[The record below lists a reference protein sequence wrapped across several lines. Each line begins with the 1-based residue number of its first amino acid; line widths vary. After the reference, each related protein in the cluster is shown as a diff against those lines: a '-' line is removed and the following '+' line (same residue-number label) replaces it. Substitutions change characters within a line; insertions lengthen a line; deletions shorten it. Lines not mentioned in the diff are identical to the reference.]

1 MEVDITRINSY
12 DDDRFSATVLM
23 QHGAFLVAGKSPYEV
38 EIIGANEA
46 VVRGERPE
54 LYEQIIEE
62 FRFYAEH
69 ITQFYDE
76 KGALIQ
82 KFPDVHKFQI
92 NLEDIQPSQFYV
104 DRDKK
109 RAVAS
114 FTETEKDVIIPL
126 LPYGERYISLDGH
139 TRMSVAIDRGLKQI
153 CGFLVEEAEYIYP
166 FVEEAVKRNILT
178 PYDMEEL
185 PHDEYEIKWN
195 KFCEEF

>member
-1 MEVDITRINSY
+1 M
-12 DDDRFSATVLM
+12 
-23 QHGAFLVAGKSPYEV
+23 
-38 EIIGANEA
+38 
-46 VVRGERPE
+46 
-54 LYEQIIEE
+54 
-62 FRFYAEH
+62 
-69 ITQFYDE
+69 
-76 KGALIQ
+76 IQ

-114 FTETEKDVIIPL
+114 FTETE
-126 LPYGERYISLDGH
+126 
-139 TRMSVAIDRGLKQI
+139 
-153 CGFLVEEAEYIYP
+153 
-166 FVEEAVKRNILT
+166 EAVKRNILT